1 MSVSSLNAKP
11 SLRDRGRAAIVAAV
25 VAFGAT
31 QAGFS
36 LAMDHWLPVLHDP
49 EYGYKLARL
58 RQRQAEHPDCALV
71 AVLGSSR
78 SGMGLRPESFPNCT
92 LPDGHS
98 CLVFNFAIT
107 GCGPVQELQTL
118 QRLLRHGVRPD
129 RLLIEVH
136 PLLMH
141 QENGVGEENWLEVRR
156 MGWRDLAVVGE
167 YLGNYRSLVWRWLK
181 ARLVACHS
189 NRFLIMNYLARS
201 WVNLDRQDP
210 WTGLS
215 DYGWLPYG
223 RQEVTAEEYRRG
235 QDNAWKEYSPMLANY
250 RITERADRAL
260 RAVLALCRQRGIE
273 AALFVMPE
281 AASFR
286 EWYGVESRRRFNE
299 YLAGVEREC
308 AVPVYD
314 ATEWCDDRDFWDSHH
329 LLASGAKR
337 FSERFGREAL
347 VRFVSRPSD
356 RAVDTVRR

>member
-1 MSVSSLNAKP
+1 MPPSSTQTKP
-11 SLRDRGRAAIVAAV
+11 SLAARGRAAIVTSLVGFAALQV
-25 VAFGAT
+25 GL
-31 QAGFS
+31 S
-36 LAMDHWLPVLHDP
+36 LAMDHWLPALHDP

-58 RQRQAEHPDCALV
+58 RRRLAEHPERALV
-71 AVLGSSR
+71 LVLGSSR
-78 SGMGLRPESFPNCT
+78 SGMGLSPESLPDCT
-92 LPDGHS
+92 LPDGRP

-118 QRLLRHGVRPD
+118 ERLLRHGVRPD

-141 QENGVGEENWLEVRR
+141 QENGVGEENWLDVRR
-156 MGWRDLAVVGE
+156 MGWHDLAVVGE
-167 YLGNYRSLVWRWLK
+167 YLGGYRSLVKRWLA

-189 NRFLIMNYLARS
+189 NRFLILNYLARS
-201 WVNLDRQDP
+201 WVDLGRQDP

-215 DYGWLPYG
+215 DFGWLPYG
-223 RQEVTAEEYRRG
+223 RQEVSAEEYRRG

-250 RITERADRAL
+250 RVTERADRAL
-260 RAVLALCRQRGIE
+260 RAVLAECRERGIE
-273 AALFVMPE
+273 AALYVMPE
-281 AASFR
+281 ASSFR
-286 EWYGVESRRRFNE
+286 QWYGAPSRQQFND
-299 YLAGVEREC
+299 YLAQIGREC

-347 VRFVSRPSD
+347 VRFVSRPRD
-356 RAVDTVRR
+356 GVRTVRR